1 MIKMKPKVRPASFAD
16 LQKLYEIEKE
26 CFSSEAFSLEQL
38 AFLLENPSSISLMA
52 LVDDKIAGFII
63 GIVRKGFKTGN
74 IGHVF
79 TLDVAERYRRKGI
92 ALRLL
97 QELEKKFKEKNAKES
112 ILEVRLDNKVA
123 KKLYKK
129 LGYKEILCLKNYY
142 GKGIHGLRLRK
153 FLNNS
158 SRGSSEY

>member
-1 MIKMKPKVRPASFAD
+1 MKLNVKPASSAD

-38 AFLLENPSSISLMA
+38 AFLLENPSSISLIA
-52 LVDDKIAGFII
+52 LADNEIAGFII
-63 GIVRKGFKTGN
+63 GVIHKSFKTGN
-74 IGHVF
+74 VGHVF
-79 TLDVAERYRRKGI
+79 TLDVAKKYRRKGI

-112 ILEVRLDNKVA
+112 ILEVRLGNKAA

-129 LGYKEILCLKNYY
+129 LGYEEILCLKNYY
-142 GKGIHGLRLRK
+142 GKGIHGVRLRK
-153 FLNNS
+153 TL
-158 SRGSSEY
+158 E